1 MNNKYEPKHT
11 PKTNISKNNIPQKD
25 LETKTTIQTKE
36 KNKKIITIT
45 KKKRRLKKW
54 VWQLFII
61 IFLITIIIS
70 LTNITVWHKEN
81 EATDKVV
88 EEISN
93 ETTVIEQVDD
103 DKTELVN
110 QDKVTNKDNDY
121 WYYIKTPL
129 IDVDIQ
135 KLKAKNSD
143 TIGWINV
150 NNTNINYPFVQTNNN
165 DYYLTHSF
173 NKTVNKAGWI
183 FLDYRNQSDFSN
195 KNNIIY
201 GHSRLNKTMFGSLH
215 NALSSK
221 WYNNKDNHIIRLSTE
236 KENTMWQIFSVYKI
250 KAESYYITTNFA
262 SDNKYQ
268 DFLNTITSRSKHKFK
283 VELSIEDKIL
293 TLSTCYSDDERTVVH
308 AKLIKRSPR

>member
-1 MNNKYEPKHT
+1 MKR
-11 PKTNISKNNIPQKD
+11 
-25 LETKTTIQTKE
+25 
-36 KNKKIITIT
+36 
-45 KKKRRLKKW
+45 KKRNKLG
-54 VWQLFII
+54 LII
-61 IFLITIIIS
+61 LIIIS
-70 LTNITVWHKEN
+70 SLLLSTLTISLFNIFLW
-81 EATDKVV
+81 
-88 EEISN
+88 
-93 ETTVIEQVDD
+93 
-103 DKTELVN
+103 
-110 QDKVTNKDNDY
+110 NKDNKANENNLKDIEENTEIKIVKDNDNTEFINKPLDENDDY
-121 WYYIKTPL
+121 WYYSTFDL
-129 IDVDIQ
+129 IDVDLK
-135 KLKAKNSD
+135 KLKEKNND
-143 TIGWINV
+143 TIGWLNV

-215 NALSSK
+215 NVLSSK

-262 SDNKYQ
+262 SDNEYQ

-283 VELSIEDKIL
+283 VEVSTEDKIL
-293 TLSTCYSDDERTVVH
+293 TLSTCYTDDERTVVH